1 MFINY
6 VCNGIAYVIQLHYI
20 SQQIWVLKVIRNRI
34 FEKWE
39 KKSVVRTIPRSP
51 VYQTYGWN
59 LHSNRHTFNHQ
70 WSMYIQSSVIH
81 HWAVVPVIAKQC
93 VRWFCTSNDVSLF
106 LNRTTFFSVV
116 QWLHLI
122 WWHDT
127 NWCSQ
132 TLQQSN
138 QQQNRSS
145 CWNSYNF
152 FLLRFFA
159 MFCLDY

>member
-1 MFINY
+1 MRNERRNQSFEQYLEVQCIKHMA
-6 VCNGIAYVIQLHYI
+6 GI
-20 SQQIWVLKVIRNRI
+20 SIRTGI
-34 FEKWE
+34 
-39 KKSVVRTIPRSP
+39 
-51 VYQTYGWN
+51 
-59 LHSNRHTFNHQ
+59 HSIINHQ

-93 VRWFCTSNDVSLF
+93 VRWFCTTNDVSLF

-152 FLLRFFA
+152 FSASIFCHVLSWLLTR
-159 MFCLDY
+159 